1 VSGFSQHGPMSDARP
16 TRPLRVAPAPAVVAG
31 PDRHPRGSPRDARLR
46 LRGPQVLS
54 DAELLGVG
62 AGLPSEMAEAV
73 LARLGRGGQARPG
86 AGELEAAGLRPAVA
100 VRLAALLELAH
111 RWAAALPDGAWRIRS
126 PADVAGRLLGAMG
139 ALEREELW
147 VALLNTKNVVTG
159 LSTVY
164 AGSVAGCT
172 VRVGEVFRDAVRA
185 GSAAVVVVHNHP
197 SGDPSPSPE
206 DLRITAELASAG
218 RLLDIVLLDHL
229 VIGRGT
235 WTSLRALGVLPG

>member
-1 VSGFSQHGPMSDARP
+1 VALPARR
-16 TRPLRVAPAPAVVAG
+16 TRRSALG
-31 PDRHPRGSPRDARLR
+31 ARLR
-46 LRGPQVLS
+46 LRGPQALS
-54 DAELLGVG
+54 DAELLAVG
-62 AGLPSEMAEAV
+62 AGLPPEVAEV
-73 LARLGRGGQARPG
+73 ILARIVPGDQARPG
-86 AGELEAAGLRPAVA
+86 AGELVAAGLQPGAA
-100 VRLAALLELAH
+100 LRLAALLELAH
-111 RWAAALPDGAWRIRS
+111 RRAVPLPDGAWRIRS

-159 LSTVY
+159 LATVY

-172 VRVGEVFRDAVRA
+172 VRVGEVFRDAVRT

-206 DLRITAELASAG
+206 DIRITAELERAG
-218 RLLDIVLLDHL
+218 RLLDITLLDHL

-235 WTSLRALGVLPG
+235 WASLRALGVLPGQP